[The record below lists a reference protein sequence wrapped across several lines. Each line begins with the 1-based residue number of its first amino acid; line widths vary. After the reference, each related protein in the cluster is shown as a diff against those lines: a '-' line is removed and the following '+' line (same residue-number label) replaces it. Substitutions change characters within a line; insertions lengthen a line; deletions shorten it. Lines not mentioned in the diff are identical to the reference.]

1 MLVDPKYLQKSF
13 IGEGFEAK
21 MAEDE
26 RGYWDKQFISKADFS
41 TSLRYT
47 RNDKLFV
54 LSSHPMLSFRP
65 SQLYRRVEE
74 SAVPTNIPMKSN
86 LQPNHPKLD

>member
-13 IGEGFEAK
+13 IGEGFEVK
-21 MAEDE
+21 IAEDIG
-26 RGYWDKQFISKADFS
+26 GYWDKADSKADFS
-41 TSLRYT
+41 TSLRYA